1 MFSHNLQNKR
11 LFPKHVIQMISYEP
25 KAQSNQSRK
34 RVYRIYGNADLVF
47 YRGTFH
53 RHQSTIPDTVTNSYA
68 APRW

>member
-1 MFSHNLQNKR
+1 
-11 LFPKHVIQMISYEP
+11 MISYEP

-34 RVYRIYGNADLVF
+34 RVYRIYGNADIVF

>member
-1 MFSHNLQNKR
+1 MFSHNLQNER
-11 LFPKHVIQMISYEP
+11 LFPKYVIQMISYEP

-34 RVYRIYGNADLVF
+34 RVYRIYGNVF

>member
-1 MFSHNLQNKR
+1 MFSHNFQNER

-25 KAQSNQSRK
+25 KAQSNQSHK
-34 RVYRIYGNADLVF
+34 RVYRIYGNADIVF

>member
-1 MFSHNLQNKR
+1 MFSHNLQNER
-11 LFPKHVIQMISYEP
+11 LFPKYVIQMISYEP

-34 RVYRIYGNADLVF
+34 RVYRNADLVF

>member
-1 MFSHNLQNKR
+1 MFSHNLQNER
-11 LFPKHVIQMISYEP
+11 LFPKYVIQMISYEP
-25 KAQSNQSRK
+25 KAQSKQSRK
-34 RVYRIYGNADLVF
+34 RVYRIYGNADIVF